1 MMHFIVPGIAF
12 ILLLIAAGLLFKAM
26 QSGAL
31 TGISHTTT
39 SITNTRKKRSTS
51 ERG

>member
-1 MMHFIVPGIAF
+1 MMHIIVPGIAF
-12 ILLLIAAGLLFKAM
+12 ILLLVAAGLLFKAM

-39 SITNTRKKRSTS
+39 SVKTHKKKRSS
-51 ERG
+51 